1 MSSLNVG
8 PDGAEL
14 LDLALPKIR
23 LVKPIFAIN
32 AKVCSQP
39 QHTFDSSGRLDAD

>member
-23 LVKPIFAIN
+23 LVKPIFAITRKGVPRPN
-32 AKVCSQP
+32 IRSIAVG
-39 QHTFDSSGRLDAD
+39 D